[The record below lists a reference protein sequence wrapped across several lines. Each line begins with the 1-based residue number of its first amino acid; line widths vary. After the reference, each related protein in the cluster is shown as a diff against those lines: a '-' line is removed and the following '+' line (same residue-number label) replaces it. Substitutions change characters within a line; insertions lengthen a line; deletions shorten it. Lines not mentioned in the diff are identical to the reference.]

1 MITDKLVGALGVH
14 RVRLFADRSES
25 RTINGRRF
33 EDWYKGCNG
42 SRGEDEVM
50 EERSGSNRC
59 PRCRHDNPLENR
71 FCGACGASLTVGE
84 QLARRPEGSPVT
96 PSRALLPAE
105 LKPVGR
111 ALAVGLATLAA
122 QAGLAWLRRRVE
134 GPGRPS
140 LPAAGGTKPVLPQNP
155 VYQSFEEVHAWLRE
169 GEIESRIF
177 AQRAVTY
184 FRSTDHTGERR
195 GGS

>member
-1 MITDKLVGALGVH
+1 M
-14 RVRLFADRSES
+14 
-25 RTINGRRF
+25 
-33 EDWYKGCNG
+33 
-42 SRGEDEVM
+42 M

-84 QLARRPEGSPVT
+84 QLTRRPPGGSPVT
-96 PSRALLPAE
+96 ASRALLPAE

-122 QAGLAWLRRRVE
+122 QAGLAWLRRRAE
-134 GPGRPS
+134 GSGRPS
-140 LPAAGGTKPVLPQNP
+140 LPAVGGTKPVLPEPP
-155 VYQSFEEVHAWLRE
+155 VYQSFEEVQAWLRE

-184 FRSTDHTGERR
+184 FRFTDPTGERR